1 MLLKGTSGTRRL
13 RCARGRDPSLPLK
26 FLSRLASCCPEDDLD
41 LEALVSDMSASLES
55 LYAACSMQSDTTPL
69 RQNGQ
74 HTRDQPPPSGARP
87 APAQASPQ
95 QKVQRSQPVHILAAR

>member
-1 MLLKGTSGTRRL
+1 M
-13 RCARGRDPSLPLK
+13 AEGRTGCDPWPLLK
-26 FLSRLASCCPEDDLD
+26 FLSPFAVSCPEDDVD
-41 LEALVSDMSASLES
+41 LEALVSDMSTSLES
-55 LYAACSMQSDTTPL
+55 LYAACSMRSDTVPL

-87 APAQASPQ
+87 APPQASPQ